1 MIKLKIIVAG
11 AKAVGK
17 TSLIRRYCTGKFQ
30 TDTLSTIG
38 VDFMTKN
45 VKLGTSEVHF
55 SIWDFAGEHK
65 FRQLFPAYCSGASG
79 ALILFDIT
87 NRETFEDLDDWIKL
101 INNAS
106 DNIVKILIASKCD
119 LADEREIPREEA
131 DSFLAENGLN
141 KYVETSAKTGKNVE
155 EAFQEMA
162 KLIIS
167 RSLQKCPSCGEL
179 IPKELLFCTYCG
191 DKVSKKP
198 K

>member
-45 VKLGTSEVHF
+45 VKLGNSEVHF

-87 NRETFEDLDDWIKL
+87 NRETFEDLNDWIKL

-106 DNIVKILIASKCD
+106 DNIIKILIASKCD
-119 LADEREIPREEA
+119 LADEREISAEEA
-131 DSFLAENGLN
+131 ANFIENQKLN
-141 KYVETSAKTGKNVE
+141 KFIETSAKTGKNVE

-162 KLIIS
+162 KLIIQ
-167 RSLQKCPSCGEL
+167 RSLRECPSCQEL
-179 IPKELLFCTYCG
+179 IPKELIFCTYCG
-191 DKVSKKP
+191 EKISNK
-198 K
+198 